1 MTHRLD
7 ELATYS
13 VNDLLE
19 LLAEELTAGAEPLDP
34 RHKRAIGLALLRAWF
49 MKVRDVLCEGT
60 LEGRSSDGETVLR
73 DAAAVMDMISSLRGQ
88 IPLATFSVLVVKY
101 GLDALCDEVGR
112 G

>member
-1 MTHRLD
+1 MDDRLE

-19 LLAEELTAGAEPLDP
+19 LLAEELTASAEPLDP
-34 RHKRAIGLALLRAWF
+34 GHKRAIGLALLRAWF
-49 MKVRDVLCEGT
+49 TKVRDVLCEGT
-60 LEGRSSDGETVLR
+60 LKGRTSGETVLR
-73 DAAAVMDMISSLRGQ
+73 DAAAVMDLISSLQGQ

-101 GLDALCDEVGR
+101 GLDALCDELNR